1 MHYTLL
7 ITASL
12 SNLSAHRRALMFADA
27 LLHAQHSIH
36 TIFFYG
42 EGAGIGLS
50 TRDVKST
57 LYRTNLN
64 WCSISERG
72 KTQLILCVSSAL
84 TQGILD
90 KTTSSQSKTFL
101 ANIEAGFETGGI
113 GSLVEAIANSDRLM
127 SFGG

>member
-1 MHYTLL
+1 MRYTLL

-12 SNLSAHRRALMFADA
+12 SNISAHRRALMFADA

-50 TRDVKST
+50 TRNVNFTPDQV
-57 LYRTNLN
+57 NLN

-84 TQGILD
+84 TQGIQD
-90 KTTSSQSKTFL
+90 KITSSQSKELST
-101 ANIEAGFETGGI
+101 NITAGFETGGI
-113 GSLVEAIANSDRLM
+113 GSLVDAVANSDRLI

>member
-1 MHYTLL
+1 
-7 ITASL
+7 
-12 SNLSAHRRALMFADA
+12 MFADA

-50 TRDVKST
+50 TRNVNFTPDQV
-57 LYRTNLN
+57 NLN

-84 TQGILD
+84 TQGIQD
-90 KTTSSQSKTFL
+90 KITSSQSKELST
-101 ANIEAGFETGGI
+101 NIAAGFETGGI
-113 GSLVEAIANSDRLM
+113 GSLVDAIANSDRLM

>member
-1 MHYTLL
+1 MQYTLL

-27 LLHAQHSIH
+27 LLRAQHSIH

-50 TRDVKST
+50 TRDLSST
-57 LYRTNLN
+57 LGQTNLN
-64 WCSISERG
+64 WRSISKKG
-72 KTQLILCVSSAL
+72 KTRLILCVSSAL
-84 TQGILD
+84 AQGILD
-90 KTTSSQSKTFL
+90 ETASLQSKSFPE
-101 ANIEAGFETGGI
+101 NIATGFQTGGI
-113 GSLVEAIANSDRLM
+113 GSLVDAVANSDRLM

>member
-1 MHYTLL
+1 MRYTLL

-12 SNLSAHRRALMFADA
+12 SNVSAHRRALMFADA
-27 LLHAQHSIH
+27 LLHAQHCIH

-50 TRDVKST
+50 TRDLNFT
-57 LYRTNLN
+57 PDQTNLN
-64 WCSISERG
+64 WYSISERG
-72 KTQLILCVSSAL
+72 KTQLILCISSAL

-90 KTTSSQSKTFL
+90 KTTSSQSKNFSI
-101 ANIEAGFETGGI
+101 NIATGFETGGI
-113 GSLVEAIANSDRLM
+113 GSLVDAVANSDRLM

>member
-1 MHYTLL
+1 MLYTLL

-12 SNLSAHRRALMFADA
+12 SNISAHRRALMFADA
-27 LLHAQHSIH
+27 LLHQEHSIH

-50 TRDVKST
+50 TRDVNST

-64 WCSISERG
+64 WCSISEKG
-72 KTQLILCVSSAL
+72 KTKLILCVSSAL
-84 TQGILD
+84 TQGVLD
-90 KTTSSQSKTFL
+90 KTTSLHSKDFQE
-101 ANIEAGFETGGI
+101 NIATGFETGGL
-113 GSLVEAIANSDRLM
+113 GSLVDAVANSDRLM

>member
-1 MHYTLL
+1 MLYTLL

-12 SNLSAHRRALMFADA
+12 SNISAHRRALMFADA
-27 LLHAQHSIH
+27 LLNEEHSIH

-50 TRDVKST
+50 TRDLNST

-84 TQGILD
+84 TQGIQD
-90 KTTSSQSKTFL
+90 KITSSQSKELST
-101 ANIEAGFETGGI
+101 NIAAGFETGGI
-113 GSLVEAIANSDRLM
+113 GSLVDAVANSDRLM